1 MSATVASVSKK
12 MDLLEKKL
20 ALLNEELELVKT
32 ELPIESIIASLR
44 SASPAELSQISSLLS
59 LSASA
64 SAVAGAVKKVR
75 GKKAKADQL
84 AVADAAES
92 SSTTSSQK
100 RKVGEKTQLHNTQ
113 TSVVAALVKKYVE
126 DNAEEKAV
134 EGKKTKQKFLGDRLI
149 PAGFHLKIG
158 SILKTEMALP
168 ADASPSEEQVEEAI
182 SFWLENPDW
191 MSPNEKKNSEKKGA
205 EVESTPKKAK
215 KAAEPKSLL
224 ASASAPAPS
233 PASDADAEESVAEV
247 PKPAKKSSVLAKPKA
262 KKEEKKEEY
271 KLVEG
276 ETMENL
282 ENIKSVDPK
291 IERKMAADGVYYYV
305 SPESNEA
312 FTLELDPAGEYDPK
326 TNIVSAAAEA
336 ESEDDE

>member
-1 MSATVASVSKK
+1 MSATVTSVSKK

-64 SAVAGAVKKVR
+64 SAPASASAVAVAVKKGR

-84 AVADAAES
+84 AAADAADS

-113 TSVVAALVKKYVE
+113 TSVVAALVKA
-126 DNAEEKAV
+126 NLA
-134 EGKKTKQKFLGDRLI
+134 GKKEIEGRKI

-158 SILKTEMALP
+158 SILKTEMALS

-182 SFWLENPDW
+182 SFWIENPDW
-191 MSPNEKKNSEKKGA
+191 MSPNERKKAEGGEKKSA

-224 ASASAPAPS
+224 ASASASASAPES
-233 PASDADAEESVAEV
+233 VSVAEV
-247 PKPAKKSSVLAKPKA
+247 PKPAKKPSVLAAKKEKE

-271 KLVEG
+271 TLVEG

-282 ENIKSVDPK
+282 ENIRSVDPLA
-291 IERKMAADGVYYYV
+291 ERKQTADGAYYYV

-312 FTLELDPAGEYDPK
+312 FTLELDPAGEYNPK
-326 TNIVSAAAEA
+326 TNTVSAAAEA

>member
-1 MSATVASVSKK
+1 MSATVTSVSKK

-64 SAVAGAVKKVR
+64 SAPASASAVAVAVKKGR

-84 AVADAAES
+84 AAADAADS

-113 TSVVAALVKKYVE
+113 TSVVAALVKA
-126 DNAEEKAV
+126 NLA
-134 EGKKTKQKFLGDRLI
+134 GKKEIEGRKI

-158 SILKTEMALP
+158 SILKTEMALS

-182 SFWLENPDW
+182 SFWIENPDW
-191 MSPNEKKNSEKKGA
+191 MSPNERKKAEGGEKKSA

-224 ASASAPAPS
+224 ASASAS
-233 PASDADAEESVAEV
+233 ESESVSVAEV
-247 PKPAKKSSVLAKPKA
+247 PKPAKKPSVLAAKKEKE

-271 KLVEG
+271 TLVEG

-282 ENIKSVDPK
+282 ENIRSVDPLA
-291 IERKMAADGVYYYV
+291 ERKQTADGAYYYV

-312 FTLELDPAGEYDPK
+312 FTLELDPAGEYNPK
-326 TNIVSAAAEA
+326 TNTVSAASEA